1 MPHKSYPLMQSL
13 HSPARLPSR
22 RALLFS
28 ACDAAGVISVPFV
41 EGVSRVDGGRCRRCR
56 NPHSPAPA
64 GRHFWRNEPKKL
76 NDFNTYLITV

>member
-22 RALLFS
+22 RALLLS
-28 ACDAAGVISVPFV
+28 ACDVAGVISVSFI
-41 EGVSRVDGGRCRRCR
+41 EGVSRDGGRCRRCR

-64 GRHFWRNEPKKL
+64 GRHFGETNPKKL
-76 NDFNTYLITV
+76 NDFKTYIITL